1 MQRKCKMSLKLQKQ
15 KIIEKLKKY
24 DSSVDWE
31 QVIDWNSILDS
42 SLHFNENL
50 NKICEEFG
58 INPDLFD
65 IDKGEIEHYENQE
78 LQREQKH
85 YDRLFKKE
93 LKKIVKETPNID
105 RFYSK
110 LYGYLNTL
118 LKSKANGLIITGE
131 TGLGK
136 SYQIRKFLEKNNVD
150 YEILTTFSS
159 PLELYQQLYD
169 NKDKQVIVLDD
180 VIKILDNDISKGI
193 LLSALWG
200 IGNKRFV
207 EYKTTSHKLK
217 VPNKFEIKA
226 KIILI
231 CNELPSKMENVLS
244 RVLYYDLSFSYQ
256 EKIKLIYEICKV
268 EGIPIEIADF
278 IRDNTNEATKPE
290 FLNLRTPIKFF
301 QIYKTNDN
309 WKELCLEQLKF
320 DKDLALVR
328 ELMFKDMPERAKVQ
342 EFMEKT
348 GKSRRTYFYYKK
360 KISANLVQNGAND

>member
-1 MQRKCKMSLKLQKQ
+1 MTRMNLKLQKQ

-24 DSSVDWE
+24 NDSVDWE
-31 QVIDWNSILDS
+31 QEIDWNAILDK
-42 SLHFNENL
+42 SLHFDENL
-50 NKICEEFG
+50 YKLCEELG
-58 INPDLFD
+58 INPDLLKVGKD
-65 IDKGEIEHYENQE
+65 EIEHYENQE
-78 LQREQKH
+78 LQRVQKH
-85 YDRLFKKE
+85 YDRVFKRE

-105 RFYSK
+105 KYYTK
-110 LYGYLNTL
+110 LYGYLETL

-136 SYQIRKFLEKNNVD
+136 SYQIRKFLEKNKVN

-159 PLELYQQLYD
+159 PMELYMQLYEHR
-169 NKDKQVIVLDD
+169 DKKVIVIDD

-217 VPNKFEIKA
+217 VPNKFELNA

-244 RVLYYDLSFSYQ
+244 RVLYYDLHFGY
-256 EKIKLIYEICKV
+256 KDIINLIYEICKV
-268 EGIPIEIADF
+268 EEIPIEIADF
-278 IRDNTNEATKPE
+278 IRDNTNEATKSE

-301 QIYKTNDN
+301 QIYKSCSN
-309 WKELCLEQLKF
+309 WKELCLEQLKVN
-320 DKDLALVR
+320 KDLALVK
-328 ELMFKDMPERAKVQ
+328 ELMFKDMTEKAKVQ
-342 EFMEKT
+342 EFIEKT
-348 GKSRRTYFYYKK
+348 GKSRRTYFRYKK
-360 KISANLVQNGAND
+360 KLVSDDTKI